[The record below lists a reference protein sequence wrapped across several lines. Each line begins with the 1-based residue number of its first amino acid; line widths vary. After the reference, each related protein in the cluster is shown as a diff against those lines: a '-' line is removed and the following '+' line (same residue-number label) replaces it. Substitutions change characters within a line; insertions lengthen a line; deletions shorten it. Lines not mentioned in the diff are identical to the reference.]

1 MSDLVITALVI
12 LGTGVL
18 VAAIFYLVGAK
29 KKEREKKLTEYCRD
43 HGYTFSKVK
52 EPSKREYLVKG
63 ETFSF
68 SSTMSLHHYDSGSES
83 DSWAKETIWSA
94 AAGDSSRPTYALG
107 TVPAGNWAA
116 LPDLLKRAAI
126 DRLGHE
132 TGLRLEASNVKPLEV
147 AGGATSFVIFEKES
161 GEGKAVLKRI
171 GPLLKEWPAKY
182 TLFIHSSPD
191 KLQIKLA
198 DCFVEDVALLDKTL
212 RLGKAAAGMG

>member
-1 MSDLVITALVI
+1 MSDLLISVLVI

-18 VAAIFYLVGAK
+18 VVAIFYLVGAK
-29 KKEREKKLTEYCRD
+29 KKEREKRLAEYCRD
-43 HGYTFSKVK
+43 HGYTFTKIR
-52 EPSKREYLVKG
+52 EPSKREYLIKG

-68 SSTMSLHHYDSGSES
+68 SSTMALHHYDSGSET

-94 AAGDSSRPTYALG
+94 AIGDSNRSTYTLG

-126 DRLGHE
+126 DRLSHE

-147 AGGATSFVIFEKES
+147 AANTTFLLFEKRPGES
-161 GEGKAVLKRI
+161 KTVLKKI
-171 GPLLKEWPAKY
+171 EPLLKDWPTKY

-191 KLQIKLA
+191 MLQIKLA
-198 DCFVEDVALLDKTL
+198 DCFIEDVALLDKIL
-212 RLGKAAAGMG
+212 RLGEAARGMD